1 MKKAIEEAKKMRDS
15 IQDDGRTLYHRQT
28 IYKFNELIQ
37 RLEAKEEK
45 PTTNG
50 WIEVSKQLPEED
62 LIVQVFIQK
71 KDSIRDKTQEV
82 AFFSAFHKCFNLNPP
97 IY

>member
-1 MKKAIEEAKKMRDS
+1 MKKAIEEAKKIVLAELSQED
-15 IQDDGRTLYHRQT
+15 
-28 IYKFNELIQ
+28 IYEPEYVIDAFIQ
-37 RLEAKEEK
+37 RLETMEEE